1 MTQETPYQLV
11 VRKGPTV
18 GQVILLDLP
27 VITIGRDPISDVVLN
42 DPEVSRQHV
51 RLTLTED
58 GYTAQDLGS
67 TNGTFIDGDRIGGE
81 PVILQPGQKVSLGSG
96 VDLVYETGES
106 PKMTVIADLGL
117 PEEPAASP
125 PAAEPPPAPVSAPE
139 PEPVYT
145 PPPPP
150 EPAYTPPPPPT
161 PAYTGPEE
169 PKKKSNTALII
180 AIVSILLLCCC
191 CSFTLFMYQWG
202 GDWLLQ
208 YFGLLP

>member
-27 VITIGRDPISDVVLN
+27 VMTIGRDPISDVVLN

-58 GYTAQDLGS
+58 GYTVQDLGS
-67 TNGTFIDGDRIGGE
+67 TNGTFVDGDRISGE
-81 PVILQPGQKVSLGSG
+81 PVALQPGQKVSLGSG

-106 PKMTVIADLGL
+106 PKMTLVADLAL
-117 PEEPAASP
+117 SEEPEVSP
-125 PAAEPPPAPVSAPE
+125 PLAAPPLAPAPAPEPP

-145 PPPPP
+145 PPPEPA
-150 EPAYTPPPPPT
+150 PAYT
-161 PAYTGPEE
+161 AVAPEAPE
-169 PKKKSNTALII
+169 KKSNTALII
-180 AIVSILLLCCC
+180 AIVSVLLLCCC
-191 CSFTLFMYQWG
+191 CTFTLFMYQWG

>member
-1 MTQETPYQLV
+1 MTQETQYQLI

-18 GQVILLDLP
+18 GQVIVLDLP
-27 VITIGRDPISDVVLN
+27 VMTIGRDPISDVVLN

-67 TNGTFIDGDRIGGE
+67 TNGTFIDGARIGGE
-81 PVILQPGQKVSLGSG
+81 PVTLQPRQKLSLGSG
-96 VDLVYETGES
+96 VTMVYEPVGAADES
-106 PKMTVIADLGL
+106 IKMTLVGDLNA
-117 PEEPAASP
+117 PPDEPD
-125 PAAEPPPAPVSAPE
+125 
-139 PEPVYT
+139 YT
-145 PPPPP
+145 PPPPPPPAP

-161 PAYTGPEE
+161 SAYTSPEE

-180 AIVSILLLCCC
+180 AIVSVLFLCSCC
-191 CSFTLFMYQWG
+191 TFTLFMYQWG